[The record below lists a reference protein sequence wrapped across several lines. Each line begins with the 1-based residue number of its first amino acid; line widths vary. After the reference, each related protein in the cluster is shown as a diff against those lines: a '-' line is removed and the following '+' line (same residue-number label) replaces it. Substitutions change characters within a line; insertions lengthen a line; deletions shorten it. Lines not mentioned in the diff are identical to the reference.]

1 MCSHERRAD
10 PIGQVKT
17 FFLQPSPLATR
28 IDLWDGVSPRCTKS
42 PQLVIN
48 EHQDLKSWWFGF
60 LVWGNFEGTDLFE
73 KVFYMYIGI
82 KYFDLIEKKQKKTA
96 PLKKP

>member
-1 MCSHERRAD
+1 M
-10 PIGQVKT
+10 
-17 FFLQPSPLATR
+17 
-28 IDLWDGVSPRCTKS
+28 
-42 PQLVIN
+42 
-48 EHQDLKSWWFGF
+48 
-60 LVWGNFEGTDLFE
+60 VWGNFEGTDLFE